1 MSFYTNTLYQESSGG
16 QEPSNNHGI
25 LDCSS
30 MLDIPEHRS
39 GWNYV
44 KRLCNVYLHDPSG
57 PILVDFV
64 EKIWCWKDFSLK
76 EKDIYYE
83 NESYVVPVE
92 NVKMINGKEYALLN
106 ETLAVFWNGQEW
118 VRSDL
123 DTDLVR
129 AADVYGIFTTP
140 WVGMIHNPVDM
151 PVWFDYC
158 NSPQELL
165 RKELFQKSLQF
176 CRGLIV
182 FSEDLKQKLLS
193 MGGWPCEI
201 DVVTHPT
208 EPTPVRWKRS
218 PFNCLGTFQQ
228 RNRLVQVGYWLRRL
242 SSIWEVEVPRKQ
254 WKKYWI
260 NRAEHGFTCLEK
272 EIYNENTIRK
282 IICNKTRVQVLSLS
296 NAAYDD
302 FLSKSVM
309 FVDLYD
315 SSCNNTII
323 EAIVRHV
330 PIVVRRLKS
339 TEEYLG
345 KDYCLFFD
353 SLEEVPELLNS
364 PERIQRAH
372 EQLRDLE
379 QSGCYY
385 GDHFVRQMRQ
395 LSIVNPE
402 KFTHVSNVLSFE
414 TFFNFEYDYETICQL
429 ISQDFANLTN
439 GLRLMINGNG
449 QITHRDYDHLVFKKE
464 SETPE
469 QLVYYARNDFEKL
482 RDKQEKALDQF
493 RVRFTENLLFV
504 LFHDEYPTK
513 LYETLRT
520 KLKSFKLLTINRTD
534 GDYTDQP
541 TNVEHGDCLFY
552 TIKNTEH
559 AERIQNDI
567 ICKLIY

>member
-1 MSFYTNTLYQESSGG
+1 MSFYTNELYHEGHQKPESVN
-16 QEPSNNHGI
+16 QDKGI

-44 KRLCNVYLHDPSG
+44 KRLCNVYLHDPSA

-76 EKDIYYE
+76 EKDIYYD

-92 NVKMINGKEYALLN
+92 HVKMINGKEYALLN
-106 ETLAVFWNGQEW
+106 ETTAVFWNGQEW
-118 VRSDL
+118 AKSDL
-123 DTDLVR
+123 DVNIVR

-182 FSEDLKQKLLS
+182 FSEDLKEKLLK

-208 EPTPVRWKRS
+208 EPTMVRWKRS
-218 PFNCLGTFQQ
+218 PFTNCLGLT

-242 SSIWEVEVPRKQ
+242 SSIWEVQVPNKK

-260 NRAEHGFTCLEK
+260 NRAEHGFACLEK
-272 EIYNENTIRK
+272 EIYHENLVKT
-282 IICNKTRVQVLSLS
+282 IICNKDRVNVLSLS
-296 NAAYDD
+296 NDAYDD

-353 SLEEVPELLNS
+353 CLEEVPELLV
-364 PERIQRAH
+364 PERIQHAH
-372 EQLRDLE
+372 EQLKALE
-379 QSGCYY
+379 MSGNFY

-395 LSIVNPE
+395 LSFVNPE
-402 KFTHVSNVLSFE
+402 KYTQVSNVVSFE
-414 TFFNFEYDYETICQL
+414 SFFDFEYSYETICQL

-449 QITHRDYDHLVFKKE
+449 EIEHRDYKNLVFKKE

-469 QLVYYARNDFEKL
+469 QLVCYARNDYEKL
-482 RDKQEKALDQF
+482 KERNEKALERFQT
-493 RVRFTENLLFV
+493 RFTENLLFV
-504 LFHDEYPTK
+504 LFHNEYPTELCK
-513 LYETLRT
+513 ILETRLDT
-520 KLKSFKLLTINRTD
+520 FKVVVINRTD
-534 GDYTDQP
+534 NEYTDQP
-541 TNVEHGDCLFY
+541 TNVEHGPFHFY

-559 AERIQNDI
+559 ADRIQNDLI
-567 ICKLIY
+567 GKLMA

>member
-1 MSFYTNTLYQESSGG
+1 MSFYTSVLYNEPESLNENASA
-16 QEPSNNHGI
+16 EKGI

-44 KRLCNVYLHDPSG
+44 KRLCNAYLHDPSA

-64 EKIWCWKDFSLK
+64 ENIWCWKDFSLK

-83 NESYVVPVE
+83 NESYNVPVE
-92 NVKMINGKEYALLN
+92 HVKMINGKEYVLLN
-106 ETLAVFWNGQEW
+106 DHIPVFWNGQEW
-118 VRSDL
+118 VKSDL
-123 DTDLVR
+123 DTDIVR

-182 FSEDLKQKLLS
+182 FSENLKQKLLNMS
-193 MGGWPCEI
+193 GWPCEI

-208 EPTPVRWKRS
+208 EPTLVRWKKS
-218 PFNCLGTFQQ
+218 PFHCLGSFK

-242 SSIWEVEVPRKQ
+242 SSIWEVKVPNKH

-260 NRAEHGFTCLEK
+260 NRAEHGFACLEK
-272 EIYNENTIRK
+272 EIYNENLIKK
-282 IICNKTRVQVLSLS
+282 IICNKEKVNVLSLS
-296 NAAYDD
+296 NDAYDD

-330 PIVVRRLKS
+330 PIVVRRLAS

-345 KDYCLFFD
+345 KNYCLFFD
-353 SLEEVPELLNS
+353 SLEEVPELLDN
-364 PERIQRAH
+364 PERVQCAH

-379 QSGCYY
+379 RTGHYY

-395 LSIVNPE
+395 LSFVNPE
-402 KFTHVSNVLSFE
+402 KYPQVSNIISFE
-414 TFFNFEYDYETICQL
+414 SFFDFEYSYETICQL
-429 ISQDFANLTN
+429 ISNDFANFTS
-439 GLRLMINGNG
+439 GVRLMINGNG
-449 QITHRDYDHLVFKKE
+449 EITHRDYKDLVFSKE
-464 SETPE
+464 SKSAER
-469 QLVYYARNDFEKL
+469 LLYYARNDYEKL
-482 RDKQEKALDQF
+482 NEETEKKLEQF
-493 RVRFTENLLFV
+493 KTRFTEDALFV
-504 LFHDEYPTK
+504 LFHKQYPIK
-513 LYETLRT
+513 LCEILGT
-520 KLKSFKLLTINRTD
+520 KLKSFKVLTINRTD
-534 GDYTDQP
+534 GEYTDQP
-541 TNVEHGDCLFY
+541 TNVEHGDFLFY

-559 AERIQNDI
+559 ADRIQNDI
-567 ICKLIY
+567 IHRLIE

>member
-1 MSFYTNTLYQESSGG
+1 MSFYTNALYHESESD
-16 QEPSNNHGI
+16 QEPISDKGI

-44 KRLCNVYLHDPSG
+44 KRLCNVYLHDPSA

-83 NESYVVPVE
+83 NESYIVPAE
-92 NVKMINGKEYALLN
+92 RVKMINGKEYALLN
-106 ETLAVFWNGQEW
+106 ETTAVFWNGRDW
-118 VRSDL
+118 TKSDL

-140 WVGMIHNPVDM
+140 WIGMIHNPVDM

-182 FSEDLKQKLLS
+182 FSEDLKHKLLQ

-208 EPTPVRWKRS
+208 EPSLVRWKKS
-218 PFNCLGTFQQ
+218 PFNCIAPFH

-242 SSIWEVEVPRKQ
+242 SSIWEVKVPNKKR

-260 NRAEHGFTCLEK
+260 NRAEHGFSCLEK
-272 EIYNENTIRK
+272 EIYNENLIKK
-282 IICNKTRVQVLSLS
+282 IICNKDRVNVLSLS
-296 NAAYDD
+296 NDAYDD

-330 PIVVRRLKS
+330 PILVRRLKS

-345 KDYCLFFD
+345 KDYCLFFE
-353 SLEEVPELLNS
+353 SLEEVPELLNN
-364 PERIQRAH
+364 PERVQCAH
-372 EQLRDLE
+372 EQLKCLE
-379 QSGCYY
+379 KSGCYY
-385 GDHFVRQMRQ
+385 GNHFVRQMRQ
-395 LSIVNPE
+395 LSFVNPE
-402 KFTHVSNVLSFE
+402 KYSHVSNVISFE
-414 TFFNFEYDYETICQL
+414 TFFDFEYSYETICQL
-429 ISQDFANLTN
+429 LSRDFANLTS
-439 GLRLMINGNG
+439 GFRLMINGNG
-449 QITHRDYDHLVFKKE
+449 QIEHRDYKHLVFKKE
-464 SETPE
+464 SETPNK
-469 QLVYYARNDFEKL
+469 LLDYARNDFEKL
-482 RDKQEKALDQF
+482 KDIQDKKVEQF
-493 RVRFTENLLFV
+493 QTRFTENCLFV
-504 LFHDEYPTK
+504 LFHNEYPTELCEILK
-513 LYETLRT
+513 T
-520 KLKSFKLLTINRTD
+520 KLNSFKILTINRTD
-534 GDYTDQP
+534 GEYTDQP
-541 TNVEHGDCLFY
+541 TNVEHGDFLFY
-552 TIKNTEH
+552 TIKNTDH
-559 AERIQNDI
+559 ADRIQNDI
-567 ICKLIY
+567 IHRLIA